1 MCGVL
6 LISIRRG
13 YTLPSGPA
21 LAQNEP
27 PVHEFA
33 EREVVPAYDPIPTT
47 WSDAMRHIFI
57 RRFVFGDDYVDFLLE
72 RLETLQDQHA
82 DNHIAQ
88 RVLDT
93 LDEHLRRHRGHHHA
107 AIMVPQATHRFSPQE
122 FYFYY
127 KPYITSPN
135 AWLPDRCFT
144 YFDEIDALA
153 RAEDV
158 PTSLIIATWFK
169 ESSCAMRNPSNRN
182 GLFQIIS
189 YDYGTDEVTLEEL
202 LVQIQDFIAFSRNKR
217 DWYLRLQMFDDLP
230 VDLRY
235 DSWSLQDVR
244 KQALLYNG
252 LYPGLTLENSWY
264 PNNNFGGFHLPRRS
278 QQDGL
283 VVMMLQALA
292 YEYDYEAVYAR

>member
-1 MCGVL
+1 
-6 LISIRRG
+6 
-13 YTLPSGPA
+13 
-21 LAQNEP
+21 
-27 PVHEFA
+27 
-33 EREVVPAYDPIPTT
+33 
-47 WSDAMRHIFI
+47 
-57 RRFVFGDDYVDFLLE
+57 
-72 RLETLQDQHA
+72 
-82 DNHIAQ
+82 
-88 RVLDT
+88 
-93 LDEHLRRHRGHHHA
+93 
-107 AIMVPQATHRFSPQE
+107 
-122 FYFYY
+122 
-127 KPYITSPN
+127 
-135 AWLPDRCFT
+135 
-144 YFDEIDALA
+144 
-153 RAEDV
+153 
-158 PTSLIIATWFK
+158 
-169 ESSCAMRNPSNRN
+169 MRNPSNRN

-189 YDYGTDEVTLEEL
+189 YDYGSDEVTLEEL